1 MGDDDQALRIAPAQL
16 RSGVCAD
23 GNAVM
28 PAPERHANLAPG
40 SAAPPLARRLRAQ
53 PARSQASE
61 WTRTN
66 AGERS
71 DAERG

>member
-1 MGDDDQALRIAPAQL
+1 MGDDDQALRTAPAK
-16 RSGVCAD
+16 
-23 GNAVM
+23 
-28 PAPERHANLAPG
+28 
-40 SAAPPLARRLRAQ
+40 PPARRLRAQ